1 MRTAIIS
8 NQHLDLLKSEY
19 VIKNFDGLVNI
30 LHRSGKIGNGI
41 LTNLRFVWYSTIVE
55 NFNISIPLIILP
67 EVSIVNHSR
76 FQKCFYLKIDHID
89 KTMLFGFT
97 FGKHDLLEDFVQT
110 LNKARESALL
120 NPMLTYPTHRTVS
133 ADNDNQN
140 NDNEDFVHSLTDSL
154 DFEEFRW
161 EKSDPILQFY
171 DFDQSDDD
179 DKLFPITFDKT
190 IGLSIEQSDLQ
201 TSASSLWEHASKSK
215 LKTLA
220 EI

>member
-1 MRTAIIS
+1 
-8 NQHLDLLKSEY
+8 
-19 VIKNFDGLVNI
+19 
-30 LHRSGKIGNGI
+30 
-41 LTNLRFVWYSTIVE
+41 
-55 NFNISIPLIILP
+55 
-67 EVSIVNHSR
+67 
-76 FQKCFYLKIDHID
+76 
-89 KTMLFGFT
+89 MLFGFT